1 MSDVTSD
8 VPMVAAMVATRD
20 VRWGTKR
27 VVWRVVMMDCS
38 RVVLLDRTV
47 VALTVGTMVLI
58 AVAWLVAL

>member
-1 MSDVTSD
+1 
-8 VPMVAAMVATRD
+8 MVAAMVATRD

-38 RVVLLDRTV
+38 RVVLLDMTV